1 MKKMQIAKMAAAAAA
16 LSILTACGGNQTS
29 GTVAAPETTAEA
41 AAVSTEAGNTDT
53 AAEPASGQKE
63 NYVIAGIYKMG
74 DATWFIQEGKASQEV
89 VEAAGGTWKYMDAK
103 QNGATYMQMIDN
115 CIADKVD
122 GVLVCLPD
130 QNLSQTTVDKL
141 KEANIPV
148 IAVDDAL
155 QTEDGTLLAPWVGID
170 GYNIGA
176 AVGEWAAKYIM
187 DNGLAEDETFG
198 VMLLTADTVSSCVPR
213 TEGQLA
219 KLKEALPDFPDN
231 RIFKADHDT
240 STEQGNTAASTVIT
254 GNPQIKKWLV
264 LGVSDEGA
272 QGAARALEAAGLEK
286 DSVCVGLGGY
296 LAPDEFAK
304 EDSPFKAAAYFSAK
318 GVGGTAA
325 QAMMD
330 YLQNGTPI
338 PEKYAVDAVIVEP
351 GDDLAAIMPE
361 YMN

>member
-16 LSILTACGGNQTS
+16 FSLLTACGTSQTA
-29 GTVAAPETTAEA
+29 GTAAPETKAEA
-41 AAVSTEAGNTDT
+41 AEST
-53 AAEPASGQKE
+53 AAEDTKAAEETQDGAKE

-176 AVGEWAAKYIM
+176 AVGEWAAKYITE
-187 DNGLAEDETFG
+187 NGLAKDDTFG

-219 KLKEALPDFPDN
+219 KLKEAIPDFPDN

-304 EDSPFKAAAYFSAK
+304 ESSPFKAAAYFSAK

-325 QAMMD
+325 QAMLD

-361 YMN
+361 YVE

>member
-1 MKKMQIAKMAAAAAA
+1 MKKANLAAITAVV
-16 LSILTACGGNQTS
+16 LTVSMLTACGGTAETTTKTEEAEVPATES
-29 GTVAAPETTAEA
+29 EAAPEEA
-41 AAVSTEAGNTDT
+41 AASE
-53 AAEPASGQKE
+53 ESGEKDSFT
-63 NYVIAGIYKMG
+63 IAGIYKMG
-74 DATWFIQEGKASQEV
+74 DATWFIQEGKASQEI
-89 VEAAGGTWKYMDAK
+89 VEAAGGTWKYMDAQ
-103 QNGATYMQMIDN
+103 QNAATYMQMIDN

-130 QNLSQTTVDKL
+130 QNLSQATVDKL
-141 KEANIPV
+141 SEAGIPV

-155 QTEDGTLLAPWVGID
+155 QTEDGKLLAPWVGID

-176 AVGEWAAKYIM
+176 AVGDWAVEYI
-187 DNGLAEDETFG
+187 NSNSLAEDESFG
-198 VMLLTADTVSSCVPR
+198 IMLLTADTVSSCVPR

-219 KLKEALPDFPDN
+219 KIKEGIPDFPDS

-254 GNPQIKKWLV
+254 GNPQIKKWMV

-286 DSVCVGLGGY
+286 DSICVGLGGY

-304 EDSPFKAAAYFSAK
+304 ENSPFKAAAYFSAK

-325 QAMMD
+325 EQMIA
-330 YLQNGTPI
+330 YLQNGTEI
-338 PEKYAVDAVIVEP
+338 PEKYAVDAIIVEP
-351 GDDLAAIMPE
+351 DDDLASIMPE
-361 YMN
+361 YVE